1 MQGGDAYDGDAPTA
15 PAPTSRRCSRGTA
28 SAHGF
33 VATLP
38 GSGGNHT
45 VCAYG
50 INRAAGANT
59 LLGLPHRLVA
69 RSTDPAWPA
78 STMQPCSVQIDLGC
92 GNAKKEGYIGL
103 DYVEMEQV
111 DHVLDLTQDRYPFED
126 RSVDA
131 VFSAHFLE
139 HIEEPNHVFS
149 EIGRIAK
156 DGARIE
162 FWTPYAFTN
171 EAFLYGHLHFLTE
184 EMWMHFCFSHRDV
197 FLGMLGG
204 RWQLNRI
211 VYVIPPE
218 VVRRDRG
225 GGLLAR
231 LRDAVP
237 EGCRGG
243 VRGRDRVPRESG
255 HSGRVPERVYA
266 TTRHGASANALVR
279 GARR

>member
-1 MQGGDAYDGDAPTA
+1 MTA
-15 PAPTSRRCSRGTA
+15 MP
-28 SAHGF
+28 
-33 VATLP
+33 
-38 GSGGNHT
+38 
-45 VCAYG
+45 
-50 INRAAGANT
+50 
-59 LLGLPHRLVA
+59 
-69 RSTDPAWPA
+69 
-78 STMQPCSVQIDLGC
+78 VQIDLGC

-111 DHVLDLTQDRYPFED
+111 DP
-126 RSVDA
+126 

-184 EMWMHFCFSHRDV
+184 EMWMHFCYSHRDV

-211 VYVIPPE
+211 V
-218 VVRRDRG
+218 
-225 GGLLAR
+225 
-231 LRDAVP
+231 
-237 EGCRGG
+237 
-243 VRGRDRVPRESG
+243 
-255 HSGRVPERVYA
+255 
-266 TTRHGASANALVR
+266 
-279 GARR
+279 